1 MKKVIKPIEL
11 IFCMD
16 ATGSMV
22 KFWERFVNV
31 VPTIYPTLEENFGG
45 LDGIAVSV
53 KVIAF
58 KDYTCD
64 PDPMTESQFFTLP
77 EEQDDLIT
85 FLKSMEIEGGGD
97 IPENGLEALVFA
109 MRAFQERAEN
119 AKTIYPDSGETQYR
133 RTKRVMIMFT
143 DAEPHPLQDIGWSMF
158 YPTDLMPADMSGFY
172 DMWRGLDENGGHT
185 KLLLVAPTD
194 SPFWSDLK
202 EYSSAYYET
211 KEAGLQ
217 DFEVEKIADILAV
230 VIRGDL

>member
-22 KFWERFVNV
+22 KFWERFVEA
-31 VPTIYPTLEENFGG
+31 VPTLYPTLEENFGG
-45 LDGIAVSV
+45 LNGIVLNV
-53 KVIAF
+53 KIIAF

-77 EEQDDLIT
+77 EEEGELIT
-85 FLKSMEIEGGGD
+85 FLKSMDIEGGGD

-119 AKTIYPDSGETQYR
+119 AKTIYPNSEKVQYHR
-133 RTKRVMIMFT
+133 AKRVMIMLT
-143 DAEPHPLQDIGWSMF
+143 DAAPHPLQDIGWSTF
-158 YPTDLMPADMSGFY
+158 YPTELMPADMQGFY
-172 DMWRGLDENGGHT
+172 DMWYELDGMYGRI
-185 KLLLVAPTD
+185 KLYLVAPLNAPYWD
-194 SPFWSDLK
+194 DLK
-202 EYSSAYYET
+202 EYSTDCFDSQ
-211 KEAGLQ
+211 EAGLQ
-217 DFEVEKIADILAV
+217 DFNVEEIAKILAY